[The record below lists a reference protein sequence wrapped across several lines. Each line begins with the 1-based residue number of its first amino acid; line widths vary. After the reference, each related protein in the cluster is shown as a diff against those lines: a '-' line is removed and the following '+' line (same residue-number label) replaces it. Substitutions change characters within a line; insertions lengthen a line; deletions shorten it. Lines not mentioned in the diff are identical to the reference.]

1 MEKKQQK
8 EVRVLPNTVIL
19 VDIDEDEEEVK
30 AKWLQKYHRAVLS
43 DEQQRRERESIRA
56 GKVSQRK
63 NFKR

>member
-19 VDIDEDEEEVK
+19 VDIDADEEKVK

-43 DEQQRRERESIRA
+43 DEQIRRERVSIRE
-56 GKVSQRK
+56 GKVLQRK
-63 NFKR
+63 QFK